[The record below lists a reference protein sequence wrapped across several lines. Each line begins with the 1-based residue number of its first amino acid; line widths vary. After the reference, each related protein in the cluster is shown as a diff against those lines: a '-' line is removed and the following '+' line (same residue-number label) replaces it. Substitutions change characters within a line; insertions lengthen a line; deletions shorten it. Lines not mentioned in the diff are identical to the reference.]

1 MTGLAPAIVLG
12 VDTPIGLSIVRQ
24 LGQHGVPVH
33 LVGKSARSISARS
46 RWVRSFTVRPPGPLA
61 DWLPAFA
68 LNLAAGAIFA
78 ISETTLIELADL
90 APILGGAHV
99 LTPRQPALGIVL
111 DKIETLARARAFGI
125 ETPESWQ
132 PDVTEDF
139 AGKAATLRYPVVAKW
154 RDPNVSK
161 PLLNDAGLEFHKAE
175 YAADAVA
182 LLALLDRYRT
192 IGLWPMIQSYCPGHG
207 LGQMLYMENGRA
219 TLRFQH
225 RRIHEWPP
233 EGGVSTFCT
242 AEPLDLH
249 AAQMAKSEALLA
261 SIDWDGP
268 AMVEYRYDPQ
278 TGRYVLMEINGRFW
292 GSMPLA
298 HVCGADFAWEAYRR
312 RVLGDG
318 SEMPLPGSNI
328 RARYM
333 LPETRRLLRVLFDRD
348 AIVDPYFKARPLRD
362 LAAYLL
368 GFFDPRMRYFVFSL
382 ADPGPFFRDM
392 QSGLIKIASL
402 GKRLLKR

>member
-1 MTGLAPAIVLG
+1 
-12 VDTPIGLSIVRQ
+12 
-24 LGQHGVPVH
+24 
-33 LVGKSARSISARS
+33 
-46 RWVRSFTVRPPGPLA
+46 
-61 DWLPAFA
+61 
-68 LNLAAGAIFA
+68 
-78 ISETTLIELADL
+78 
-90 APILGGAHV
+90 
-99 LTPRQPALGIVL
+99 
-111 DKIETLARARAFGI
+111 
-125 ETPESWQ
+125 
-132 PDVTEDF
+132 
-139 AGKAATLRYPVVAKW
+139 
-154 RDPNVSK
+154 
-161 PLLNDAGLEFHKAE
+161 
-175 YAADAVA
+175 VA

-312 RVLGDG
+312 RVLGEG

-348 AIVDPYFKARPLRD
+348 AIVDPYFKVRPLRD
-362 LAAYLL
+362 LTAYLL